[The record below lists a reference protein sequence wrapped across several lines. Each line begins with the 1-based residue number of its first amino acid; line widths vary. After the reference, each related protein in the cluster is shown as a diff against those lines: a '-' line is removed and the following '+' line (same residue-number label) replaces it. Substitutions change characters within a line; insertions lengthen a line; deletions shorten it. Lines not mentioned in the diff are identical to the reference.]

1 MKTKNNLL
9 AVLLLLSYG
18 LFAQGKRMMEKKEE
32 IFALKVAFITNKLP
46 LIGILKISFAII
58 KPTVKSTKP
67 NNQNGNNLPI
77 INWWSISRMIYQP
90 FVYFL

>member
-46 LIGILKISFAII
+46 
-58 KPTVKSTKP
+58 
-67 NNQNGNNLPI
+67 
-77 INWWSISRMIYQP
+77 
-90 FVYFL
+90 